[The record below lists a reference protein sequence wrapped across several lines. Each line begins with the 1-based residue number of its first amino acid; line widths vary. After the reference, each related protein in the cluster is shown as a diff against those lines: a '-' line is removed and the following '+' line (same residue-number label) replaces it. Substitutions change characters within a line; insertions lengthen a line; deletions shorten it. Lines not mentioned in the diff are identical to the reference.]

1 MVTRPSQ
8 DAKDEQDLERFGYL
22 QQLQRS
28 MGGFSSFAI
37 SFSLISI
44 TTGIFGNFGHGINQ
58 FGPAVIFSWI
68 VAAVGQLLVALM
80 VAELATRFPISG
92 YGYQWSSRIVNA
104 HFGFFVGWCLLLQ
117 FLIGFPAICSTL
129 GEYMCAYSD
138 LKPEYGPWVTI
149 GVVSVIAIL
158 QLVGIRVVSFIND
171 AGVIAEIAGCAALT
185 FGLLALWFWAP
196 SANVSIL
203 FNSTNAA
210 TGQPAL
216 FSAFAS
222 SLLLGAWCITGF
234 EGAAD
239 MAEETHQPRTT
250 IPRAV
255 VNSEI
260 SSGIGGL
267 LMLIAFMLSI
277 SDLPAIQS
285 AANPLMAILESKLS
299 PNIMRLVMLVVYI
312 SIFACGVA
320 SMAAATR
327 LLFALARDNMLPAST
342 FLRRIDPG
350 TQAPREAIIVV
361 WAVSCIVI
369 PLLQQV
375 KALSSVATVAAY
387 LGYAGI
393 VISGL
398 VVSIRP
404 AQSAMEPSFNLGR
417 WRWPVGLAALVWLV
431 TAILALSLTD
441 ITYVTAKTTGVAVFC
456 GIVIYFVLIRRRLQQ
471 GIAGPPL
478 GPINTA
484 QNEETH
490 ENTR

>member
-1 MVTRPSQ
+1 MVHDPSQ
-8 DAKDEQDLERFGYL
+8 DAKDEKELEQFGYL

-44 TTGIFGNFGHGINQ
+44 TTGIFGNFGHGIRQ

-68 VAAVGQLLVALM
+68 VAAFGQFLVALI
-80 VAELATRFPISG
+80 VAELTTRFPISG
-92 YGYQWSSRIVNA
+92 YGYQWSSRIINA

-129 GEYMCAYSD
+129 GEYMCAYSG
-138 LKPEYGPWVTI
+138 LQPEYGPWVTI

-158 QLVGIRVVSFIND
+158 QLIGIRVVSFIND

-185 FGLLALWFWAP
+185 FGLFALWFWAP
-196 SANVSIL
+196 STSLSIL
-203 FNSTNAA
+203 VNNTNF
-210 TGQPAL
+210 TTSQPAL
-216 FSAFAS
+216 FTAFAS

-250 IPRAV
+250 IPKAV
-255 VNSEI
+255 INSEV

-267 LMLIAFMLSI
+267 LMLVAFMLSI
-277 SDLPAIQS
+277 TDLSAIQS

-299 PNIMRLVMLVVYI
+299 ASIMRLVMIVVYI

-327 LLFALARDNMLPAST
+327 LLFALARDNMLPGST
-342 FLRRIDPG
+342 YLRRIDSI

-361 WAVSCIVI
+361 WGVSCVVI

-398 VVSIRP
+398 VVSIWP
-404 AQSAMEPSFNLGR
+404 APSAMEPSFNLGR
-417 WRWPVGLAALVWLV
+417 WRWPVGVAALTWLV
-431 TAILALSLTD
+431 TAILALTLTD
-441 ITYVTAKTTGVAVFC
+441 ETYVTARTAIVSVVC
-456 GIVIYFVLIRRRLQQ
+456 GIVIYFTLIRRRLQL
-471 GIAGPPL
+471 GIAGPPA
-478 GPINTA
+478 GPIDSEATNA
-484 QNEETH
+484 SEH
-490 ENTR
+490 PG